1 MAVFSRVLKDMAL
14 PLARVAAPKA
24 YLRYKFGAIGKLMHE
39 QEIHLLPLL
48 CDPNKKSLDVG
59 ASGGIYTARL
69 VKLSSEVVAFEPRVA
84 AAAQLAALVEA
95 TGSRVTVEAV
105 ALSDTAGHGRLRVL
119 DHEVGRSTIEVQN
132 ELRGDANNALTEV
145 AVTTRVLDDYG
156 YVDVGFIKIDVE
168 GHELAVL
175 GGARR
180 TLLESQPA
188 VLVEAEDR
196 HRPNAVR
203 DVSQFF
209 DGLSYAGY
217 FLLNGRLQP
226 LADFDVTIHQDPRNV
241 GGAKD
246 GFRRF
251 GVHVNNFIFVPEP
264 RARRFEQDVDR
275 TFPDGVP
282 EIG

>member
-1 MAVFSRVLKDMAL
+1 MVLPVIK
-14 PLARVAAPKA
+14 VVAPKA
-24 YLRYKFGAIGKLMHE
+24 YQRYKFRAIGKLMHE
-39 QEIHLLPLL
+39 QEIHLLELL
-48 CDPNKKSLDVG
+48 CDPSKKSLDVG

-69 VKLSSEVVAFEPRVA
+69 LNLSSEVVAFEPRAA
-84 AAAQLAALVEA
+84 AAAQLATLLAS
-95 TGSRVTVEAV
+95 TGSKASVESV
-105 ALSDTAGHGRLRVL
+105 ALSDSAGHGRLRVL

-132 ELRGDANNALTEV
+132 ELRGDADNSLTEV

-156 YVDVGFIKIDVE
+156 YVDVGFVKIDVE

-175 GGARR
+175 RGARR
-180 TLLESQPA
+180 TLLDSQPA

-196 HRPNAVR
+196 HRPHAVR
-203 DVSQFF
+203 DVGQFF
-209 DGLSYAGY
+209 EGLNYAGY
-217 FLLNGRLQP
+217 FLLNGRLQS
-226 LADFDVTIHQDPRNV
+226 LADFDITIHQDPRNV

-251 GVHVNNFIFVPEP
+251 GVHVNNFIFVPEA
-264 RARRFEQDVDR
+264 RARRFEQDVAR